1 MARVHDEAAQRKG
14 GDITAKGPPGGRG
27 GEDMTAR
34 VLATLASPDGPAA
47 GLLPMLVKVV
57 QVVVQELQQTE
68 QPEDDPWLDADSAGA
83 LLAVSRE
90 TAIRMAR
97 KGEIAAVKL
106 GSRMGWRFR
115 RSDVLAYLEAKRRR
129 PAQLAANDAEGL
141 PTDAAG
147 VLAEMGLPAPR
158 GRR

>member
-1 MARVHDEAAQRKG
+1 MSRVPDTAAPRKG
-14 GDITAKGPPGGRG
+14 GDITATAAELLPDRG
-27 GEDMTAR
+27 TRAALLLALLDEHIEAR
-34 VLATLASPDGPAA
+34 VRELLEKATRAEA
-47 GLLPMLVKVV
+47 
-57 QVVVQELQQTE
+57 
-68 QPEDDPWLDADSAGA
+68 DPWLDADSAGA

-97 KGEIAAVKL
+97 KREIAAVKL

-129 PAQLAANDAEGL
+129 PAPVAANDAEGP

-147 VLAEMGLPAPR
+147 VLAELGLPAPR